1 MKNKT
6 YFCAIIQNRKDMQAT
21 VLNQPL
27 NDTQIMLLQ
36 TFSQI
41 KSEQE
46 KEDVQS
52 LLLTYFQNRVDAQA
66 SQFHFSNEKIEE
78 ILNSHYR
85 TPYK

>member
-1 MKNKT
+1 METLVANP
-6 YFCAIIQNRKDMQAT
+6 
-21 VLNQPL
+21 PL

-52 LLLTYFQNRVDAQA
+52 LLLSYFQQKVDAQA
-66 SQFHFSNEKIEE
+66 GQFHFSNEKIDE

>member
-1 MKNKT
+1 METFIANP
-6 YFCAIIQNRKDMQAT
+6 
-21 VLNQPL
+21 PL

-36 TFSQI
+36 TFAQI

-46 KEDVQS
+46 KEDIQS
-52 LLLTYFQNRVDAQA
+52 LLLSYFQHRVDTQA

-78 ILNSHYR
+78 ILDSHYR